1 MHDIENPYAAPISKA
16 QESKSASNGA
26 LRQLFSP
33 TQGAMGAFLLGPITG
48 VYIIQ
53 ANFAAMG
60 ESARRGHAIVYGSLL
75 IVAVALLSPFVP
87 EKVPA
92 IAFGLLYMIPT
103 RWVMEKFQPSKQQ
116 IIGSHDY
123 VFRSNWLVFGIGL
136 VGIVVYMIVIVAI
149 YLVYSAIGW
158 VPKLW

>member
-1 MHDIENPYAAPISKA
+1 MNDIQNPYAAPSSTT
-16 QESKSASNGA
+16 QETKVASNGK
-26 LRQLFSP
+26 LGKLFSP

-60 ESARRGHAIVYGSLL
+60 ESVRRGHAIVYGSLL
-75 IVAVALLSPFVP
+75 VLAVALLSPFVP

-92 IAFGLLYMIPT
+92 IAFGMLYMIPT
-103 RWVMEKFQPSKQQ
+103 RWVMDKLQLSKQQ
-116 IIGSHDY
+116 ITDSDDY
-123 VFRSNWLVFGIGL
+123 DFHSNWLVFGVGL
-136 VGIVVYMIVIVAI
+136 LGIVIYMMIIIAVYLA
-149 YLVYSAIGW
+149 YAALGW

>member
-1 MHDIENPYAAPISKA
+1 MNDIENPYAAPS
-16 QESKSASNGA
+16 SKSQENKVASNEKG
-26 LRQLFSP
+26 RKLFSP

-75 IVAVALLSPFVP
+75 ILAVALLSPFVP

-92 IAFGLLYMIPT
+92 VAFGLLYMIPT
-103 RWVMEKFQPSKQQ
+103 RWVMDKFQMSKQQ
-116 IIGSHDY
+116 IIDSPDY
-123 VFRSNWLVFGIGL
+123 GFSSNWLVFGIGMI
-136 VGIVVYMIVIVAI
+136 GILVYMLVIIAI
-149 YLVYSAIGW
+149 YLVYSALGW